1 MSLSPAPP
9 RRDVRLMAAGAGL
22 GAFGAGLFLGGAEL
36 TTACAAS
43 VAGVLASLL
52 TVRELGP
59 TTRGTSPPMAIVP
72 WGVLVHSEPEPRV
85 LRWAAVSSIDVELV
99 HEMDHATPA
108 TRWSSVTIRTARDV
122 LFGRAR
128 GNVCLERLEA
138 HLEAYAEE
146 AALPVALDLDGER
159 CIEDPLEP
167 VFERVLTE
175 ARRVLATGE
184 LGERLSLA
192 PESYRHARSAISGV
206 RTRDALGA
214 ALDAPNSADPRILA
228 AVLSAEL
235 GARDVLPEILALTA
249 FPSPLL
255 SAVARASALRL
266 GAEAKRVGALSEVEP
281 FLFGW
286 DLDALQSWL
295 SEGTR
300 SRRSAAA

>member
-167 VFERVLTE
+167 VFERVLSGAVLDCPEDQIESSGYVMHCLE
-175 ARRVLATGE
+175 ASLWCAARHPGDFAGAVLAAINLGGDTDTTAAVTGALVGAQ
-184 LGERLSLA
+184 LG
-192 PESYRHARSAISGV
+192 RHAIPPLWVEALAQRDHVVSLCEAFAEVVISE
-206 RTRDALGA
+206 A
-214 ALDAPNSADPRILA
+214 ALA
-228 AVLSAEL
+228 
-235 GARDVLPEILALTA
+235 G
-249 FPSPLL
+249 
-255 SAVARASALRL
+255 
-266 GAEAKRVGALSEVEP
+266 
-281 FLFGW
+281 
-286 DLDALQSWL
+286 
-295 SEGTR
+295 
-300 SRRSAAA
+300 